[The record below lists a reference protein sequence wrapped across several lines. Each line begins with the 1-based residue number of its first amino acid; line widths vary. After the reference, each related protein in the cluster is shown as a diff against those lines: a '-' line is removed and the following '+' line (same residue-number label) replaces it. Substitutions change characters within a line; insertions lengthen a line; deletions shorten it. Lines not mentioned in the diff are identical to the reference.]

1 MQARLL
7 RFGLLFAILMSAGAG
22 HRTQNF
28 IVTAPSPELA
38 REIGE
43 AAESYRH
50 HLAVEWLGSPLP
62 PWPQPCPISVQVGPN
77 MGAGGATSFMFEG
90 RHPFG
95 WRMSIQ
101 GSRERLLDSVLPHEV
116 THTIFATHFGRPLPR
131 WADEGACTTVEHP
144 SEIAKQEQFLMQ
156 FLRSSPPRSIPF
168 NRMFRMT
175 EYPHDILPLYAQ
187 GHSVARYLIQQGG
200 KRKFVDYVGRG
211 MDTNNWDAATAE
223 FFGYRDLSE
232 LQLDWIAWVAD
243 GSPVAGVQQL
253 ASLGLGPKQAPT
265 GSAFGGGV
273 ALAAGEGFQP
283 PRPQHPVARGASPG
297 VHQVAS
303 VESGSWYAR
312 QRESARSASTEVPL
326 KDMNDPK
333 WLPGSAQA
341 APPAALPAGA
351 ARAMARPQG
360 FQRPSP
366 QVLQWDPGAGVAAGP
381 GVELRRRADATAD
394 PIYYDAPV
402 GEPLRR

>member
-7 RFGLLFAILMSAGAG
+7 RFGLLTLILLSVGAG

-38 REIGE
+38 REIGD

-50 HLAVEWLGSPLP
+50 HLALEWLGSPLP

-144 SEIAKQEQFLMQ
+144 SEIAKQEQFLLT

-211 MDTNNWDAATAE
+211 MATNNWDAATAE

-232 LQLDWIAWVAD
+232 LQLDWVDWVAE
-243 GSPVAGVQQL
+243 GSPAAGVQQL
-253 ASLGLGPKQAPT
+253 ASMGLGPKQSPS

-273 ALAAGEGFQP
+273 ALAAEESFQP
-283 PRPQHPVARGASPG
+283 PRPQHPVARGKSPA
-297 VHQVAS
+297 VHEVAS

-312 QRESARSASTEVPL
+312 QRGSSRPSREDVDLRP
-326 KDMNDPK
+326 MNQGK
-333 WLPGSAQA
+333 WSPGSAQPA
-341 APPAALPAGA
+341 APDASTDGA

-360 FQRPSP
+360 FQRPAP
-366 QVLQWDPGAGVAAGP
+366 QVLEWDPGAGVAAGP
-381 GVELRRRADATAD
+381 GVELRRSVGAAS
-394 PIYYDAPV
+394 PPLYYDAPT